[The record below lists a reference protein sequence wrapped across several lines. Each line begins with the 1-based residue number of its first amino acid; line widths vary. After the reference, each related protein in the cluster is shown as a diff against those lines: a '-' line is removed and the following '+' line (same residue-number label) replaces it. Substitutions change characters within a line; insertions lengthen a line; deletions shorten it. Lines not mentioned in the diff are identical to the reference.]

1 MPADFCELNLLSLRG
16 CPESSG
22 WHLLV
27 KPPQMQLRVA
37 VIENITSRP
46 IYLQNFQVR
55 ENLSQT
61 LRSRAADQRALHDQ
75 EIQKRDWFSLASLK
89 PGEKILVPLEISFG
103 NEGDTS
109 SQEEPRPDQGELNQI
124 ISRLQRL
131 EQAAIPFPLLQ
142 KVKRTY
148 DGHVFLES
156 VPTGRAELLV
166 VPAQTLLNG
175 LQLPVAPPQPEKE
188 YIYGP
193 SAKIDSLEMDDVT
206 YAFREFDPKQVVL
219 YAGLPMGSCPFV
231 YTYEPET
238 GGWRQEGQIL
248 YGKNSKY
255 LEGAA
260 EKPLTRFDGRVLLKE
275 EEPEISF
282 IDFLQVKLISP
293 DGRERT
299 LLPKNPKLRQRD
311 GDYVILR
318 QGEHLEVAFEGSAAR
333 PEEKVF
339 LLAQGY
345 YLVEQ
350 KR

>member
-1 MPADFCELNLLSLRG
+1 
-16 CPESSG
+16 
-22 WHLLV
+22 
-27 KPPQMQLRVA
+27 
-37 VIENITSRP
+37 
-46 IYLQNFQVR
+46 
-55 ENLSQT
+55 
-61 LRSRAADQRALHDQ
+61 
-75 EIQKRDWFSLASLK
+75 
-89 PGEKILVPLEISFG
+89 
-103 NEGDTS
+103 
-109 SQEEPRPDQGELNQI
+109 
-124 ISRLQRL
+124 L
-131 EQAAIPFPLLQ
+131 EQAAIPFPVLQ

-148 DGHVFLES
+148 HGQVHIES
-156 VPTGRAELLV
+156 VPTGRAALLV
-166 VPAQTLLNG
+166 VPAQTLAHG
-175 LQLPVAPPQPEKE
+175 LQQPVAPPQPEKE

-193 SAKIDSLEMDDVT
+193 SAKIESLEMDDVT

-260 EKPLTRFDGRVLLKE
+260 EKLLTRFDGRVLLKE

-282 IDFLQVKLISP
+282 IDFLQVKLICP

-318 QGEHLEVAFEGSAAR
+318 RGEHLEVAFPGSAPQPGEKAVLVAR
-333 PEEKVF
+333 
-339 LLAQGY
+339 GY